1 MNKTHPSPL
10 DLPDFTEPQREP
22 PAPAD
27 FESVVREGTPFVKYY
42 LENHDSPEAR
52 FLSKNP
58 EPFSL

>member
-1 MNKTHPSPL
+1 
-10 DLPDFTEPQREP
+10 
-22 PAPAD
+22 
-27 FESVVREGTPFVKYY
+27 VREGAPFVKYY